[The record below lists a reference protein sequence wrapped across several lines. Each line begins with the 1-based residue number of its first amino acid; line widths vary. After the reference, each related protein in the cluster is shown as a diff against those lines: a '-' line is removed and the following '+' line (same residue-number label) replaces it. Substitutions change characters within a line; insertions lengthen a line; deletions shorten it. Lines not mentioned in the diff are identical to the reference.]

1 MPLVPG
7 ALIATAALKV
17 PGLATNGT
25 GFTVTNKSPGKLPAA
40 VLTLSQDIPLLVIG
54 VAVKLVTV
62 ELELDSETVCDVATV
77 LPLAKTKLREFGPA
91 EMGLGP
97 PVEFVLS
104 VTGTDRVVVPDWTLI
119 KPTSTPVVVG
129 APAPME
135 AVTTKGVAPD

>member
-1 MPLVPG
+1 M
-7 ALIATAALKV
+7 
-17 PGLATNGT
+17 
-25 GFTVTNKSPGKLPAA
+25 
-40 VLTLSQDIPLLVIG
+40 G

-77 LPLAKTKLREFGPA
+77 LPFAKTKLREFGLD
-91 EMGLGP
+91 EMGLAP

-135 AVTTKGVAPD
+135 AVTIKGVVPD